1 MYPIIELGPV
11 NLGSGALLLVIAVFV
26 GHVRF
31 ERVARRRGGELLAHR
46 AGRCA
51 PFALVGAAIGAR
63 LWYGLFNWDMYS
75 QSPELFLMLRAGD
88 LAWPG
93 ALIGGALAGYAYLR
107 VRRMD
112 DAGVSLADAAALA
125 LPPAQMIASFGLLLS
140 GEALGAPT
148 DLPWAAPLFGAP
160 RHPVALYY
168 LLAALATW
176 GALMWVVRRSSQ
188 PGMLAVAYLALQGSA
203 LLLLEALRVDSLVA
217 TGGVRVAQ
225 VVGLAM
231 IIVALW
237 WKRTHPTSGLHRL

>member
-1 MYPIIELGPV
+1 MYPIIELGPL

-26 GHVRF
+26 GHARF
-31 ERVARRRGGELLAHR
+31 ERVARQRGGEPLEHR
-46 AGRCA
+46 ASRCA
-51 PFALVGAAIGAR
+51 PFALAGAAIGAR

-75 QSPELFLMLRAGD
+75 QSPGLFLALRLGD

-107 VRRMD
+107 LRRMD
-112 DAGVSLADAAALA
+112 NAAAPLADAASLA
-125 LPPAQMIASFGLLLS
+125 LPMAQAIASLGLLLS
-140 GEALGAPT
+140 GEALGTPA
-148 DLPWAAPLFGAP
+148 DLPWAVPLFGVP

-176 GALMWVVRRSSQ
+176 GALMWVARLSPQ
-188 PGMLAVAYLALQGSA
+188 PGTLAAVYLVLQGSA

-217 TGGVRVAQ
+217 AGGVRTAQ

-231 IIVALW
+231 IVIALW
-237 WKRTHPTSGLHRL
+237 WKRTQTASVL

>member
-1 MYPIIELGPV
+1 MYPIIELGPL

-26 GHVRF
+26 GHARF
-31 ERVARRRGGELLAHR
+31 ERVARQRGGESLEHR
-46 AGRCA
+46 ASRCA
-51 PFALVGAAIGAR
+51 PFALAGAAIGAR

-75 QSPELFLMLRAGD
+75 QSPGLFLALRLGD

-107 VRRMD
+107 LRRMD
-112 DAGVSLADAAALA
+112 DAAAPLADAASLA
-125 LPPAQMIASFGLLLS
+125 LPMAQAIASLGLLLS
-140 GEALGAPT
+140 GEALGTPA
-148 DLPWAAPLFGAP
+148 DLPWAMPLFGVL

-176 GALMWVVRRSSQ
+176 GALTWVARLSPQ
-188 PGMLAVAYLALQGSA
+188 PGTLAAVYLVLQGSA

-217 TGGVRVAQ
+217 AGGVRTAQ

-231 IIVALW
+231 IVIALW
-237 WKRTHPTSGLHRL
+237 WKRTQTASVL